1 MARTAVLKE
10 EVDQKQVDQKHWKE
24 VFEGSLTRLNG
35 GTIPASKMP
44 IFRPKQTVNSNNA
57 DSSKDAIAAAAA
69 SLAALWQVSG
79 PNRAF
84 RHQ

>member
-1 MARTAVLKE
+1 MARAAVLNE
-10 EVDQKQVDQKHWKE
+10 VDQKHWKE

-35 GTIPASKMP
+35 GKMPASKLP
-44 IFRPKQTVNSNNA
+44 IFRAKQNLNSLTPN
-57 DSSKDAIAAAAA
+57 SSKDAIAEAAA

-84 RHQ
+84 RNQ

>member
-1 MARTAVLKE
+1 MARAAVLTQ
-10 EVDQKQVDQKHWKE
+10 VDQKQVDQKHWKE

-44 IFRPKQTVNSNNA
+44 IFRPRQNSTL